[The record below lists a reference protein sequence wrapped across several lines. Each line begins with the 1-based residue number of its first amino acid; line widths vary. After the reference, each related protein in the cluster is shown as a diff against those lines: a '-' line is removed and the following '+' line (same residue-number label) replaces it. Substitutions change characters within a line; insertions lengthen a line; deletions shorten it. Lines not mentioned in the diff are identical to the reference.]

1 MNLLKAFA
9 ALKQLRFFSLIISF
23 SLAMPLVA
31 ISAVQ
36 GVQAAESDLVVYSSR
51 KEHLLKPLT
60 DAYTKLTGVKITLY
74 TGKEGAL
81 IERLK
86 AEGAETQAD
95 VLMLA
100 DAGNLGY
107 AAQEGLFQPLNS
119 PLIEKNIPAN
129 LRDGGGLWTAL
140 SIRARTLIYN
150 TNKLI
155 PSDLKGYADLAD
167 PKWKNELCL
176 RTSKKVY
183 NKSLVAS
190 LIAHHGEEKAEQI
203 VKGWV
208 NNLAMKPQAKDS
220 QVMQAIIGGGCDV
233 GIVNSYYFGGLVKQQ
248 PDVPLKLF
256 WPDQDTT
263 GTHINVSGAGVI
275 KHADQVQKAKQF
287 IEWLSDGQAQEIYA
301 EWNNEYP
308 ANPTIKPSEL
318 VASWGE
324 FKADSLSLNE
334 VVKYQQ
340 QAVKL
345 MQRVGYR

>member
-1 MNLLKAFA
+1 MNAFF
-9 ALKQLRFFSLIISF
+9 KRPSCKSF
-23 SLAMPLVA
+23 SFLLSFALAMPIMTVSSL
-31 ISAVQ
+31 Q
-36 GVQAAESDLVVYSSR
+36 GAQAADELVVYSAR
-51 KEHLLKPLT
+51 KEHLMKPLT
-60 DAYTKLTGVKITLY
+60 DAFTQETGVKITLY

-86 AEGAETQAD
+86 AEGARTQAD

-107 AAQEGLFQPLNS
+107 AAESGLFQSLNS
-119 PLIEKNIPAN
+119 SEISKNIPAN
-129 LRDGGGLWTAL
+129 LRDEAGLWTGL
-140 SIRARTLIYN
+140 SVRARTLVYN
-150 TNKLI
+150 TNKL
-155 PSDLKGYADLAD
+155 SANDLQGYADLAD
-167 PKWKNELCL
+167 AKWQGKLCL

-220 QVMQAIIGGGCDV
+220 QVMKAIMGGGCDV
-233 GIVNSYYFGGLVKQQ
+233 GIVNSYYFGGLLQKQ
-248 PDVPLKLF
+248 PKAPLKLF
-256 WPDQDTT
+256 WADQSST
-263 GTHINVSGAGVI
+263 GTHVNVSGAGVV
-275 KHADQVQKAKQF
+275 KHADQAQKAQQF
-287 IEWLSDGQAQEIYA
+287 IEWLSQAKAQAIYA
-301 EWNNEYP
+301 QANNEYP
-308 ANPTIKPSEL
+308 ANPAIQPSAL
-318 VASWGE
+318 VASWGA
-324 FKADSLSLNE
+324 FKADTLNLND

>member
-129 LRDGGGLWTAL
+129 LRPGN
-140 SIRARTLIYN
+140 SIIT
-150 TNKLI
+150 TNQAKLT
-155 PSDLKGYADLAD
+155 P
-167 PKWKNELCL
+167 N
-176 RTSKKVY
+176 KKVPMPTPNSKSVVLMTSSERIVFTKCCQISVSTLFQLNNKFSVG
-183 NKSLVAS
+183 NKSKNTSVTKNSDTGAS
-190 LIAHHGEEKAEQI
+190 F
-203 VKGWV
+203 
-208 NNLAMKPQAKDS
+208 N
-220 QVMQAIIGGGCDV
+220 
-233 GIVNSYYFGGLVKQQ
+233 
-248 PDVPLKLF
+248 
-256 WPDQDTT
+256 
-263 GTHINVSGAGVI
+263 
-275 KHADQVQKAKQF
+275 
-287 IEWLSDGQAQEIYA
+287 
-301 EWNNEYP
+301 
-308 ANPTIKPSEL
+308 
-318 VASWGE
+318 
-324 FKADSLSLNE
+324 
-334 VVKYQQ
+334 
-340 QAVKL
+340 
-345 MQRVGYR
+345 R